1 MLGSRAS
8 FKLQGL
14 AVDFDNRLWSKDA
27 RQWILTYPDLWLL
40 VAGHCQARHY
50 HPHRHH
56 RCYHHDHQH
65 PAWPVAGGGREGR
78 PSSIFLALLSRCL
91 WPVLDT
97 RSLST
102 AETLGTSRA
111 NGRRQSASATLRWR
125 STQPVTRTC
134 SAPTVNRTQGDQ
146 RLRLCPHS
154 LCSSSSSSREL
165 FEECPHPKGSIGV
178 QSC

>member
-27 RQWILTYPDLWLL
+27 GHRILTYPDLRLL
-40 VAGHCQARHY
+40 VAGQALSSSSTSSMLSSRSSTST
-50 HPHRHH
+50 
-56 RCYHHDHQH
+56 Q
-65 PAWPVAGGGREGR
+65 WPVAGGGREGR

-102 AETLGTSRA
+102 AETQLATSRA

-134 SAPTVNRTQGDQ
+134 SARTVNRTQGAQ